1 MRGAART
8 AFLSFEWNQGE
19 PKYLILAP
27 TLNPTL
33 TPNPTQGV
41 TQVCDADI
49 WSQCAG
55 EGGGR
60 TLPLQPRPPGAGG
73 AAGTG
78 GGAGPPAT
86 VSADTNNDGTFSGH
100 EVRGGP

>member
-1 MRGAART
+1 MPALPPPHSGT
-8 AFLSFEWNQGE
+8 AFLAFDWS
-19 PKYLILAP
+19 
-27 TLNPTL
+27 
-33 TPNPTQGV
+33 QGV

-86 VSADTNNDGTFSGH
+86 VSADTNKDGTFSGH
-100 EVRGGP
+100 EVRDGP

>member
-1 MRGAART
+1 M
-8 AFLSFEWNQGE
+8 
-19 PKYLILAP
+19 
-27 TLNPTL
+27 
-33 TPNPTQGV
+33 
-41 TQVCDADI
+41 CDADI

-60 TLPLQPRPPGAGG
+60 TLPLQPRP
-73 AAGTG
+73 AGTG
-78 GGAGPPAT
+78 GGAAPPAT